1 MLGKPILLLAGFAS
15 ILSAQPQTRR
25 ELIEEARTQKAARLE
40 PDSPGAWEQRLI
52 FIKDNKVLERITAG
66 FGGLRVK
73 MGGMPN
79 GSGFALGPNYFRDD
93 LARGEFVLDASVQAS
108 AKRWL
113 KYEVHLRAPAFAGNR
128 FFWESSAIHQDYNS
142 LDYYGPGPD
151 SEATGRSNYR
161 LEDTSFDT
169 LAGVRPFKYL
179 RLGTGVG
186 YLMTNAGRG
195 RNENFISADRQ
206 FPSVPGM
213 QRQTNF
219 IRSGVAG
226 QFDYRDN
233 PAGAR
238 SGGNYAVRYDRF
250 NDHEDRGFNFQRLD
264 LEAQQYIPFFNK
276 RRVIAL
282 RARSLQTLTSAGNRV
297 PFYQQAVL
305 GGDDL
310 RGFRPYRFQDNN
322 MMAFSAEYRW
332 EVFSGLDMA
341 VFGDAGQVSPKRWY
355 VNLNSI
361 ETSVGFGFRFNARNA
376 PFLRVDAG
384 FSHEGFQI
392 SLRFREIWAQ
402 RPRSTS
408 SAPHIF

>member
-1 MLGKPILLLAGFAS
+1 MLRKTILLVAGFAS
-15 ILSAQPQTRR
+15 ILPAQSQTRR

-40 PDSPGAWEQRLI
+40 PDAPGTWEQRLI
-52 FIKDNKVLERITAG
+52 LVKDNKVIERITAG
-66 FGGLRVK
+66 YRGVRVK

-93 LARGEFVLDASVQAS
+93 LARGELVLDTSLQAS
-108 AKRWL
+108 TRRWL
-113 KYEVHLRAPAFAGNR
+113 KYEVLFRAPSFAGNKL
-128 FFWESSAIHQDYNS
+128 FWESSAIHQDYNS

-151 SEATGRSNYR
+151 SEKTCRSNYR

-169 LAGVRPFKYL
+169 LFGVRPFKYL

-186 YLMTNAGRG
+186 YLLTNVGRG
-195 RNENFISADRQ
+195 QNDRFISADRQ
-206 FPSVPGM
+206 FSSVPAM
-213 QRQTNF
+213 QEQTNF
-219 IRSGVAG
+219 FRTGVLG
-226 QFDYRDN
+226 QFDYRDT

-238 SGGNYAVRYDRF
+238 SGGNYLVRYDHF
-250 NDHEDRGFNFQRLD
+250 NDNADRGFNFQRLD
-264 LEAQQYIPFFNK
+264 FEAQQYIPFFNK

-282 RARSLQTLTSAGNRV
+282 RARSLQTFTSADNRV

-310 RGFRPYRFQDNN
+310 RGFRPYRFQDSN

-361 ETSVGFGFRFNARNA
+361 ETSVGFGLRFNARNA
-376 PFLRVDAG
+376 PFLRLDVG

-392 SLRFREIWAQ
+392 FMRFREIWAQ

-408 SAPHIF
+408 SAPHIY

>member
-1 MLGKPILLLAGFAS
+1 MLRKTFLLLAGFAS
-15 ILSAQPQTRR
+15 LLVAQPRTRR
-25 ELIEEARTQKAARLE
+25 ELIEDARTQKAAHLE
-40 PDSPGAWEQRLI
+40 PDTPARWEQRLI
-52 FIKDNKVLERITAG
+52 FIEDNKVLERITAG

-73 MGGMPN
+73 MGGMPT

-93 LARGEFVLDASVQAS
+93 LARGELVLDASLQAS
-108 AKRWL
+108 TRRWL
-113 KYEVHLRAPAFAGNR
+113 KYEILFRAPAFASNKL
-128 FFWESSAIHQDYNS
+128 FWESSAIHQDYNS
-142 LDYYGPGPD
+142 IDYYGPGPD
-151 SEATGRSNYR
+151 SEKTGRSNYR

-169 LAGVRPFKYL
+169 LFGVRPFKYL
-179 RLGTGVG
+179 RLGGGAG
-186 YLMTNAGRG
+186 YLMTNVGPGQNGR
-195 RNENFISADRQ
+195 FISAERQ
-206 FPSVPGM
+206 FPGVPAM
-213 QRQTNF
+213 EQQTNF
-219 IRSGVAG
+219 LRTGVLG
-226 QFDYRDN
+226 QFDYRDTA
-233 PAGAR
+233 AGAR
-238 SGGNYAVRYDRF
+238 SGGNYMVRYDHF
-250 NDHEDRGFNFQRLD
+250 NDQQDRGFNFQRLD
-264 LEAQQYIPFFNK
+264 FEAQQYIPFFNK
-276 RRVIAL
+276 RRTIAL
-282 RARSLQTLTSAGNRV
+282 RARSLQTFTSADNRV

-361 ETSVGFGFRFNARNA
+361 ETSVGFGLRFNARNA
-376 PFLRVDAG
+376 PFLRVDVG

-392 SLRFREIWAQ
+392 FMRFREIWAQ